1 MVADGYVGYEL
12 LQKFQWVLKP
22 TSVSML
28 APNELVSQ

>member
-12 LQKFQWVLKP
+12 LQKFQWVLKH

-28 APNELVSQ
+28 ALNEPVLQ

>member
-12 LQKFQWVLKP
+12 LEKLQWALKP

-28 APNELVSQ
+28 APNAPVSQ